1 MSDVEIAVCN
11 FTIAFWVRL
20 KERFSWNVHRS
31 SGPQR
36 TLIWGSTSSGKLLA
50 LFVRNKRMRD
60 WNGNL
65 GVFLVFYLEREVSR
79 NRISKFSTPVLL
91 STSLTIGTGETVI
104 VPDSWVHIAVTCQQY
119 NKVKMHINGYNER
132 ESPYYFKNKTISN
145 IYYPAKKTYTI
156 GRRLQFANTLHMIG
170 SIMDLHIIGFAL
182 PPDDIS
188 DLYKGQQTVKMNSFF
203 LFTRWW
209 ESIHTDKNIYF
220 VLAREKEERR
230 KKETRQ

>member
-20 KERFSWNVHRS
+20 KDIKPSAL
-31 SGPQR
+31 QR

-50 LFVRNKRMRD
+50 LFVRNYRIRSRY
-60 WNGNL
+60 GNFDIL
-65 GVFLVFYLEREVSR
+65 SFFLEREVSR
-79 NRISKFSTPVLL
+79 NRISESWQQIFL
-91 STSLTIGTGETVI
+91 STGDTLGKGEIVI
-104 VPDSWVHIAVTCQQY
+104 DPDSWVHIAVTCQQY

-170 SIMDLHIIGFAL
+170 SIMDLRITGFAL
-182 PPDDIS
+182 PPEDIS
-188 DLYKGQQTVKMNSFF
+188 DLYKGQQTVKMNYFF
-203 LFTRWW
+203 LFTRRC
-209 ESIHTDKNIYF
+209 ESIYTDKNFYF
-220 VLAREKEERR
+220 VLTREQKERR
-230 KKETRQ
+230 KKETWQ